1 LSLRDALTVVGVAL
15 LLLVGPIGIVW
26 AIADGLPAYGEGSPS
41 DAGDE
46 WVFEGTNLSAPLGML
61 IVFAVAILAARRDD
75 VWGRLGVGLI
85 VLVCVVMVVA
95 SINEPWFPSQEDSPD
110 VLLALFHSLLYILA
124 PTVIFLGIAELV
136 AGRRSTTGH
145 EARA

>member
-1 LSLRDALTVVGVAL
+1 VSRRDALLWAGLAL

-26 AIADGLPAYGEGSPS
+26 AIADGLPAYGDGAPS

-46 WVFEGTNLSAPLGML
+46 WVLEGTNLSAPLPIL
-61 IVFAVAILAARRDD
+61 IVFALAIFAARRDD
-75 VWGRLGVGLI
+75 VWGRVGVGAM
-85 VLVCVVMVVA
+85 VLVALATVVA
-95 SINEPWFPSQEDSPD
+95 SVTEPWFPAQEDSPD

-124 PTVIFLGIAELV
+124 PAVIFLGVAELV
-136 AGRRSTTGH
+136 AGRRATTGR